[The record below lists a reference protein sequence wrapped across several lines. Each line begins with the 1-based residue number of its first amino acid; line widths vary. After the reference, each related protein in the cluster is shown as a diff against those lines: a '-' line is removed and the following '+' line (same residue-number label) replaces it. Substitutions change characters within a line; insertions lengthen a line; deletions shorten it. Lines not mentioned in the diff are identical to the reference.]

1 MTLLGM
7 TFIESLYRDSPD
19 ATVDVRAVQF
29 DFHKAL
35 WLDSAIKQSITRK
48 TVFVNDN
55 HAIPGLSVHGVNTAT
70 CFSCIAMMETGSY
83 NLNPDELKNVFAIG
97 AADSL
102 YIASALI
109 QDPVSESPCPV
120 KRFIGNIGRAGM
132 AFMVPPKDPE
142 IRSYD
147 KIDEWYQY
155 DHQEFDGT
163 MEDCFKGTSLHI
175 SFSEA
180 FQAINVDFS
189 GGRDVEAYFL
199 ETLISVHDRE
209 VWIAELDVL
218 GALRSREDRLVRGF
232 LGSKSCSCQPDSA
245 RGTKII
251 SIDNFAEM
259 IVPPRQAGIIRAN
272 GNWQARLAAVPI
284 CIAKG
289 YRVILKPEGTCWGCL
304 SKVSLDNTT
313 TVASILE
320 DSDKVVVI
328 L

>member
-1 MTLLGM
+1 
-7 TFIESLYRDSPD
+7 
-19 ATVDVRAVQF
+19 
-29 DFHKAL
+29 
-35 WLDSAIKQSITRK
+35 
-48 TVFVNDN
+48 
-55 HAIPGLSVHGVNTAT
+55 
-70 CFSCIAMMETGSY
+70 METGSY
-83 NLNPDELKNVFAIG
+83 NLNPDELENVFAIS

-102 YIASALI
+102 YIASALV
-109 QDPVSESPCPV
+109 QDLTTKTTCPV
-120 KRFIGNIGRAGM
+120 KRFIGTIGRAGM

-155 DHQEFDGT
+155 DHKEFDGT

-180 FQAINVDFS
+180 SQAVNIDFS

-209 VWIAELDVL
+209 TWIAEIDVL
-218 GALRSREDRLVRGF
+218 GALRTPQDRLIRWL
-232 LGSKSCSCQPDSA
+232 LGSRPCNCGPESA
-245 RGTKII
+245 RGTKLI

-272 GNWQARLAAVPI
+272 GNWQARLAAASI
-284 CIAKG
+284 CMAQG
-289 YRVILKPEGTCWGCL
+289 YKLILKPEGTCWGCL
-304 SKVSLDNTT
+304 SKASLGNI
-313 TVASILE
+313 TVISIVE
-320 DSDKVVVI
+320 DTSKVVVI